1 MSARLKGR
9 VRAAARAAEEV
20 AAWARTQPDVRGVAL
35 VGSHARGRA
44 RLGSDVD
51 LVVLTD
57 APEARAADTTWF
69 TGRVPRSRLIRA
81 QAWGPLLERRFRLAS
96 GLHVEVGLVAPSWA
110 AVPLDD
116 GTRRVLAGGCRV
128 LEDPDGLL
136 VAVVEAAAARPAA
149 GGQPEAG

>member
-1 MSARLKGR
+1 MSARTKGR
-9 VRAAARAAEEV
+9 VREAARAIEV
-20 AAWARTQPDVRGVAL
+20 VVSWARAQPDVRGVAL
-35 VGSHARGRA
+35 VGSYASGRP

-57 APEARAADTTWF
+57 DPEARAADTAWF
-69 TGRVPRSRLIRA
+69 TGRTPRSRLIRS
-81 QAWGPLLERRFRLAS
+81 QAWGPLLERRFRLTS

-128 LEDPDGLL
+128 LEDPHGLL
-136 VAVVEAAAARPAA
+136 VAAKEDATR
-149 GGQPEAG
+149 